1 MKKKG
6 LIFGISALG
15 LLISLASCVG
25 NTTSDNSIVDNSNG
39 NNSVT
44 TVDSNN
50 NAKATSVTPSVTAV
64 DALESKEEIT
74 NDFTI
79 TTTNGNYTLEGTT
92 YKITSAGTY
101 VLSGKLSDGM
111 IYIDTDGDVE
121 LDLNGVSITSTTNSP
136 IYAVNIDNLKIKSE
150 ENTYNE
156 IIDSRVVSLIDTL
169 GSAAIYS
176 ESDLKLVGKGSL
188 YVSGLYNNGVHSK
201 DDLDIKNV
209 TLNVKA
215 YNNALKGN
223 DSINIESGNIIAIST
238 GGDGLKTTNSDV
250 SSKGNQKGTISISGG
265 TVDIYSLEDGIDS
278 SYDVEIS
285 SEAVVN
291 IYTGSN
297 SKYSG
302 THADSTSSDVYFR
315 ITNSYYSTNYR
326 YAAYLYNND
335 GTYKWVNLSYVGTT
349 ATSTSNNNRYQQSG
363 TSYYYYKFDMPTG
376 YTNIAIYRFDST
388 QSENSTTSYSAVT
401 NGGTINTNKNM
412 YVITSISGTQMS
424 GDWSTYSTSS
434 SSYSAKGI
442 KSDNEINVSGGTI
455 TISSTDDSFHA
466 NYGLTL
472 ENGEIGKGNIN
483 ITGGSI
489 TVSSSDDGMHA
500 DGILTVEDGT
510 INVVNSHEG
519 LEANQIYIKGGTTY
533 VYANDDGIN
542 ATSGAKQILVEV
554 SGGYLDVTVG
564 SGDTDGIDSNGSY
577 NQTGGYVITRNP
589 TTDTSGNMAALDID
603 GTFTMSGGTFIALG
617 PVSATPSNYNYV
629 LFGSTGGGNMMRP
642 GGMGIGQS
650 SSTFTFTSGNY
661 SVSGT
666 NITFKTT
673 QTYYSL
679 FIASSELTVGN
690 SYTLSGGTSKT
701 WTQSS
706 AKTTITS

>member
-15 LLISLASCVG
+15 LMISLASCVG
-25 NTTSDNSIVDNSNG
+25 TTQSANSTAINPNNNNTVSVDTNG
-39 NNSVT
+39 NNKVT
-44 TVDSNN
+44 T
-50 NAKATSVTPSVTAV
+50 VTPSVTAV

-74 NDFTI
+74 SDFSI
-79 TTTNGNYTLEGTT
+79 TTTDGNYTLEGTT

-101 VLSGKLSDGM
+101 VISGKLSDGM
-111 IYIDTDGDVE
+111 IYIDAEGDVE
-121 LDLNGVSITSTTNSP
+121 LDLNGASITSTANSP
-136 IYAVNIDNLKIKSE
+136 IYAVNVDNLKIKSE

-156 IIDSRVVSLIDTL
+156 IIDSRITSLTDTL

-176 ESDLKLVGKGSL
+176 ESDLKLVGKGLL
-188 YVSGLYNNGVHSK
+188 YVSGLYNNGVHTK
-201 DDLDIKNV
+201 DDLSIKNV

-223 DSINIESGNIIAIST
+223 DSINVESGNIIAIST

-250 SSKGNQKGTISISGG
+250 SSKGNQKGTITISGG
-265 TVDIYSLEDGIDS
+265 TVDIYSLEDGIDA
-278 SYDVEIS
+278 SYDVSIS
-285 SEAVVN
+285 DEAVVN

-302 THADSTSSDVYFR
+302 THATTASTDMYFR
-315 ITNSYYSTNYR
+315 ITNSYYSTSYR

-349 ATSTSNNNRYQQSG
+349 ATSTSNNNRYQSSR
-363 TSYYYYKFDMPTG
+363 TSYYYYKFDMDSS
-376 YTNIAIYRFDST
+376 YSNMAIYRFDASQT
-388 QSENSTTSYSAVT
+388 ENSLTTYSAVT
-401 NGGTINTNKNM
+401 SGGTINTSKNM
-412 YVITSISGTQMS
+412 YAITSISGTQMT
-424 GDWSTYSTSS
+424 GDWGTYSVSS

-442 KSDNEINVSGGTI
+442 KADNEINVTGGNI

-472 ENGEIGKGNIN
+472 ENGEVGKGNIN
-483 ITGGSI
+483 ISGGSI
-489 TVSSSDDGMHA
+489 TVSSGDDGMHA
-500 DGILTVEDGT
+500 DGLLTINDGV

-519 LEANQIYIKGGTTY
+519 LEGNQIYIKGGSTY
-533 VYANDDGIN
+533 VYANDDGVN
-542 ATSGAKQILVEV
+542 ATSGAKQIIVDV

-577 NQTGGYVITRNP
+577 NQTGGFVITRNP
-589 TTDTSGNMAALDID
+589 TNDTSGNMGALDID
-603 GTFTMSGGTFIALG
+603 GTFTMTGGTFVALG
-617 PVSATPSNYNYV
+617 PVSQTPNNYNSV
-629 LFGSTGGGNMMRP
+629 LFGTTGGGNMMRP
-642 GGMGIGQS
+642 GGMGMGGS
-650 SSTFTFTSGNY
+650 SSSFSFASGEY

-666 NITFKTT
+666 NISFKLS

-679 FIASSELTVGN
+679 FIASSELKVGTE
-690 SYTLSGGTSKT
+690 YTLSGTTSKT

-706 AKTTITS
+706 VKTTISS

>member
-6 LIFGISALG
+6 LIFGIAALG
-15 LLISLASCVG
+15 LMISLASCVG
-25 NTTSDNSIVDNSNG
+25 TTQSANSTAINPNNNNTVSVDTSG
-39 NNSVT
+39 NNKVT
-44 TVDSNN
+44 T
-50 NAKATSVTPSVTAV
+50 VTPSVTAV

-74 NDFTI
+74 SDFNI
-79 TTTNGNYTLEGTT
+79 TTTDGNYTLEGTT

-101 VLSGKLSDGM
+101 VISGKLSDGM
-111 IYIDTDGDVE
+111 IYIDTEGDVE

-136 IYAVNIDNLKIKSE
+136 IYAVNVDSLKIKSE

-156 IIDSRVVSLIDTL
+156 IIDSRVTSLTDTL

-176 ESDLKLVGKGSL
+176 EADLKLVGKGLL
-188 YVSGLYNNGVHSK
+188 YVSGLYNNGIHTK
-201 DDLDIKNV
+201 DDLDVKNV

-223 DSINIESGNIIAIST
+223 DSITIESGNIIAIST

-250 SSKGNQKGTISISGG
+250 SSKGNQRGTITISGG
-265 TVDIYSLEDGIDS
+265 TIDIYSLEDGIDA
-278 SYDVEIS
+278 SYDVSIS
-285 SEAVVN
+285 DEAVVN

-302 THADSTSSDVYFR
+302 THASEAATDVYFR
-315 ITNSYYSTNYR
+315 IANSYYSTSYR
-326 YAAYLYNND
+326 YAAYLYNTD

-349 ATSTSNNNRYQQSG
+349 ATSTSNDNRFQSSR
-363 TSYYYYKFDMPTG
+363 TSYYYYKFDMDSS
-376 YTNIAIYRFDST
+376 YKNMAIYRFDASQT
-388 QSENSTTSYSAVT
+388 ENSLTTYSAVT
-401 NGGTINTNKNM
+401 SGGTINTSKNM
-412 YVITSISGTQMS
+412 YAITSISGTQMT
-424 GDWSTYSTSS
+424 GDWGTYSVSS

-442 KSDNEINVSGGTI
+442 KADNEINVTGGNI

-472 ENGEIGKGNIN
+472 ENGEVGKGNIN
-483 ITGGSI
+483 ISGGSI
-489 TVSSSDDGMHA
+489 TVSSGDDGMHA
-500 DGILTVEDGT
+500 DSLLTINDGI

-519 LEANQIYIKGGTTY
+519 LEGNQIYIKGGSTY
-533 VYANDDGIN
+533 VYANDDGVN
-542 ATSGAKQILVEV
+542 ATSGAKQTIIDV

-577 NQTGGYVITRNP
+577 NQTGGFVITRNP
-589 TTDTSGNMAALDID
+589 TNDTSGNMGALDID
-603 GTFTMSGGTFIALG
+603 GTFTMTGGTFIALG
-617 PVSATPSNYNYV
+617 PVSQTPSNYNSV
-629 LFGSTGGGNMMRP
+629 LFGTTGGGNMMRP
-642 GGMGIGQS
+642 GGMGMGGS
-650 SSTFTFTSGNY
+650 SSSFSFASGEY

-666 NITFKTT
+666 NISFKLS

-679 FIASSELTVGN
+679 FIASSELKVGTE
-690 SYTLSGGTSKT
+690 YTLSGTTTKT

-706 AKTTITS
+706 VKTTISS

>member
-15 LLISLASCVG
+15 LMISLASCVG
-25 NTTSDNSIVDNSNG
+25 TTQSANSTAINPNNNNTVSVDTNG
-39 NNSVT
+39 NNKVT
-44 TVDSNN
+44 T
-50 NAKATSVTPSVTAV
+50 VTPSVTAV

-74 NDFTI
+74 SDFSI
-79 TTTNGNYTLEGTT
+79 TTTDGNYTLEGTT

-101 VLSGKLSDGM
+101 VISGKLSDGM
-111 IYIDTDGDVE
+111 IYIDAEGDVE
-121 LDLNGVSITSTTNSP
+121 LDLNGASITSTANSP
-136 IYAVNIDNLKIKSE
+136 IYAVNVDNLKIKSE

-156 IIDSRVVSLIDTL
+156 IIDSRITSLTDTL

-176 ESDLKLVGKGSL
+176 EADLKLVGKGLL

-201 DDLDIKNV
+201 DDLSIKNV

-223 DSINIESGNIIAIST
+223 DSINVESGNIIAIST

-250 SSKGNQKGTISISGG
+250 SSKGNQKGTITISGG
-265 TVDIYSLEDGIDS
+265 TVDIYSLEDGIDA
-278 SYDVEIS
+278 SYDVSIS
-285 SEAVVN
+285 DEAVVN

-302 THADSTSSDVYFR
+302 THATTASTDMYFR
-315 ITNSYYSTNYR
+315 ITNSYYSTSYR

-335 GTYKWVNLSYVGTT
+335 GTYKWVNLSYAGTT
-349 ATSTSNNNRYQQSG
+349 ATSTSNNNRYQSSR
-363 TSYYYYKFDMPTG
+363 TSYYYYKFDMDSS
-376 YTNIAIYRFDST
+376 YSNMAIYRFDASQT
-388 QSENSTTSYSAVT
+388 ENSLTTYSAVT
-401 NGGTINTNKNM
+401 SGGTINTSKNM
-412 YVITSISGTQMS
+412 YAITSISGTQMT
-424 GDWSTYSTSS
+424 GDWGTYSVSS

-442 KSDNEINVSGGTI
+442 KADNEINVTGGNI

-472 ENGEIGKGNIN
+472 ENGEVGKGNIN
-483 ITGGSI
+483 ISGGSI
-489 TVSSSDDGMHA
+489 TVSSGDDGMHA
-500 DGILTVEDGT
+500 DGLLTINDGV

-519 LEANQIYIKGGTTY
+519 LEGNQIYIKGGSTY
-533 VYANDDGIN
+533 VYANDDGVN
-542 ATSGAKQILVEV
+542 ATSGAKQTIVDV

-577 NQTGGYVITRNP
+577 NQTGGFVITRNP
-589 TTDTSGNMAALDID
+589 TNDTSGNMGALDID
-603 GTFTMSGGTFIALG
+603 GTFTMTGGTFIALG
-617 PVSATPSNYNYV
+617 PVSQTPNNYNSV
-629 LFGSTGGGNMMRP
+629 LFGTTGGGNMMRP
-642 GGMGIGQS
+642 GGMGMGGS
-650 SSTFTFTSGNY
+650 SSSFSFASGEY

-666 NITFKTT
+666 NISFKLS

-679 FIASSELTVGN
+679 FIASSELKVGTE
-690 SYTLSGGTSKT
+690 YTLSGTTSKT

-706 AKTTITS
+706 VKTTISS